1 MSTVTDQHAVA
12 SRPAAA
18 NRSALAAGSMR
29 RPTTRTVAAVAAG
42 FAAVTALGAC
52 GGGGSPTAATS
63 AVKTSL
69 DPAAAAEQDAA
80 FATAMFDHRHQ
91 ALQLVGL
98 VAQYGQ
104 STDVV
109 TFASTLQRSYDTQ
122 MRDLE
127 GLLTEWGKPVP
138 HVEGHSDL
146 GDEIPGLL
154 TAPELEKLRAA
165 SPADFEKQFL
175 TVLAAHEKRATAMA
189 QKELRLGADPQA
201 TAYAQDVLQQTTS
214 HLAEVDGLLKA
225 RG

>member
-1 MSTVTDQHAVA
+1 MSTVTDQHSVA
-12 SRPAAA
+12 SRPAPATP
-18 NRSALAAGSMR
+18 SALAVGSRR
-29 RPTTRTVAAVAAG
+29 RPTTRTVAAIAAG
-42 FAAVTALGAC
+42 LAALTTLGAC
-52 GGGGSPTAATS
+52 GGGGSPAVAIST
-63 AVKTSL
+63 VKTSG

-98 VAQYGQ
+98 VAQYGE

-109 TFASTLQRSYDTQ
+109 AFAGTLQRSYDTQ

-154 TAPELEKLRAA
+154 TASELATLRSA

-189 QKELRLGADPQA
+189 QKELRLGADSQA